1 MYIFLS
7 PRTAVAYITL
17 ITQKGF
23 TMYLLTAIFNQSCLK
38 DVLTDLKE
46 RGIEGVTI
54 SHVVGK
60 GGLGFIK
67 ESGETELDKNIR
79 LDIVISNDTFKESA
93 KEAIRANTREI
104 ETGSG
109 KMWITPVLEV
119 ERIRTGEINESA
131 LAHPTVA
138 KKKNLQDNYF
148 TAIDTP
154 VS

>member
-1 MYIFLS
+1 
-7 PRTAVAYITL
+7 
-17 ITQKGF
+17 
-23 TMYLLTAIFNQSCLK
+23 MYLLTAIFNHSCLN
-38 DVLTDLKE
+38 DVLTDLKD

-67 ESGETELDKNIR
+67 ENGDTELDKNIR
-79 LDIVISNDTFKESA
+79 LDIVISNDEFKESA
-93 KEAIRANTREI
+93 KDAIRTNTRAL

-109 KMWITPVLEV
+109 KMWITPILEV

-131 LAHPTVA
+131 LAHPIA
-138 KKKNLQDNYF
+138 QKKKVQQESFY

-154 VS
+154 AS

>member
-1 MYIFLS
+1 
-7 PRTAVAYITL
+7 
-17 ITQKGF
+17 
-23 TMYLLTAIFNQSCLK
+23 MYLLTAIFNQSCLK
-38 DVLTDLKE
+38 DVLTDLKD

-54 SHVVGK
+54 SHVAGK

-79 LDIVISNDTFKESA
+79 LDIVVSNEKYKESA

-109 KMWITPVLEV
+109 KMWVTQVLEV
-119 ERIRTGEINESA
+119 ERIRTGEIDEEA
-131 LAHPTVA
+131 LAHPKA
-138 KKKNLQDNYF
+138 QKKKNLQDNYF

>member
-1 MYIFLS
+1 
-7 PRTAVAYITL
+7 
-17 ITQKGF
+17 
-23 TMYLLTAIFNQSCLK
+23 MYLLTAIFNQSCLT
-38 DVLTDLKE
+38 DVLIDLKE

-79 LDIVISNDTFKESA
+79 LDIVISNEAFKESA
-93 KEAIRANTREI
+93 KEAIRTNTREL

-109 KMWITPVLEV
+109 KMWVTPVLEV
-119 ERIRTGEINESA
+119 ERIRTGETNESA
-131 LAHPTVA
+131 LAHPTIG
-138 KKKNLQDNYF
+138 KKKNLQENYF

>member
-1 MYIFLS
+1 
-7 PRTAVAYITL
+7 
-17 ITQKGF
+17 
-23 TMYLLTAIFNQSCLK
+23 MYLLTAIFNQSCLK
-38 DVLTDLKE
+38 DVLIDLKE

-79 LDIVISNDTFKESA
+79 LDIVVSNEVFKESA
-93 KEAIRANTREI
+93 KEAIRTNTRAL

-109 KMWITPVLEV
+109 KMWVTPVLEV
-119 ERIRTGEINESA
+119 ERIRTGEVNQSA
-131 LAHPTVA
+131 LAHPTVE
-138 KKKNLQDNYF
+138 KKKNLQENFYS
-148 TAIDTP
+148 AIDTP